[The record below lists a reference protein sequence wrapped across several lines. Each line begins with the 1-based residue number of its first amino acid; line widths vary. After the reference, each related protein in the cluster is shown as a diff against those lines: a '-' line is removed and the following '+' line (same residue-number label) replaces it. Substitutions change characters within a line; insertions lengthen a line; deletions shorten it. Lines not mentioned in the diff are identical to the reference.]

1 MFDHGHI
8 RMSTTPIHTV
18 HALDVD
24 LPKGRLTAVTGVSG
38 SGKTTVIL
46 ESLVPALTA
55 VAAGKKLPSH
65 VTSIDPAGIGS
76 VAVVD
81 AAPIGLN
88 VRSTVATY
96 SGVLDEVRRAYA
108 ATPDAKERGLKAGD
122 FSYNTGSLRCP
133 DCDGTGQISLDV
145 QFLPDVDIVCP
156 GCEGARYNTAA
167 HGILR
172 TVRHAAGEQREALS
186 LPAVL
191 RLTVE
196 QALTELADLEKVH
209 NRLRVLADLGL
220 GYLTLGEATTALSG
234 GEAQR
239 LELSADID
247 RDQHDTLFVLDEPS
261 IGLHPLDV
269 HTLLRVLER
278 LIVRGA
284 TVVIIEHDLDMIR
297 NADYVVDLGPGG
309 APLGGTSP
317 PRERRTRSTRT
328 PTALRA
334 DISDVRRLR
343 EADCGF
349 ADCGFTVSDDR
360 AGHVDPPTNETCP
373 AIRRGKFLYSGYVEL
388 RGLEPLTPTLPV
400 WCATSCA
407 IAPYPFSARRGQPR
421 ALKESYTIALAANKS
436 PGRRGNG
443 GRHPAGA
450 SHRAANRKV
459 RRSSSRCRGHR

>member
-1 MFDHGHI
+1 MHERVRPRAEAGAVFDHGHI

-65 VTSIDPAGIGS
+65 VTSIDPAGIGN

-96 SGVLDEVRRAYA
+96 SGVLDELGRAYA

-133 DCDGTGQISLDV
+133 DCDGTGQISHDV

-156 GCEGARYNTAA
+156 GCEGARYNAAA
-167 HGILR
+167 HDILR
-172 TVRHAAGEQREALS
+172 TVRPAAGEQREALS
-186 LPAVL
+186 LPVVL

-220 GYLTLGEATTALSG
+220 GYLPLGEATTTLSG

-269 HTLLRVLER
+269 QTLLRVLER

-297 NADYVVDLGPGG
+297 NADYVIDLGPGG
-309 APLGGTSP
+309 GTS
-317 PRERRTRSTRT
+317 
-328 PTALRA
+328 
-334 DISDVRRLR
+334 
-343 EADCGF
+343 
-349 ADCGFTVSDDR
+349 
-360 AGHVDPPTNETCP
+360 
-373 AIRRGKFLYSGYVEL
+373 
-388 RGLEPLTPTLPV
+388 
-400 WCATSCA
+400 
-407 IAPYPFSARRGQPR
+407 
-421 ALKESYTIALAANKS
+421 
-436 PGRRGNG
+436 G
-443 GRHPAGA
+443 GRITATGTPDDI
-450 SHRAANRKV
+450 AADADSTTGRYL
-459 RRSSSRCRGHR
+459 